1 MIEEKEQLVLD
12 SRGVDGLFVDIC
24 ELLFFERMALS
35 ADGAALLKNSCEY
48 LFHLLSRYLVS
59 VFGR

>member
-24 ELLFFERMALS
+24 ELLFFERMLIIWFPGGYFI
-35 ADGAALLKNSCEY
+35 DWREF
-48 LFHLLSRYLVS
+48 FHLLKIL
-59 VFGR
+59 